1 MEINKILE
9 DSGSSSQE
17 TKINKKVTDQL
28 KIKDQI
34 KQFNENKVK
43 NYEQMYGKVNNSV
56 NIGKNSGPIISKKR
70 NRRVFDQSYEP
81 SENLI

>member
-1 MEINKILE
+1 MA
-9 DSGSSSQE
+9 
-17 TKINKKVTDQL
+17 KKASNQL

-43 NYEQMYGKVNNSV
+43 IHEQMYGKVNNSV
-56 NIGKNSGPIISKKR
+56 NIGKNSGPRVSKKR
-70 NRRVFDQSYEP
+70 NRRVFDTATES